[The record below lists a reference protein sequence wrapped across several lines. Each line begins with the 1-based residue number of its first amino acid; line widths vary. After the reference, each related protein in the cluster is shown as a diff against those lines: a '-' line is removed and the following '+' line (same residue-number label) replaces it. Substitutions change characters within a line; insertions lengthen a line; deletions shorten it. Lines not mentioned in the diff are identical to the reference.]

1 MSKFLKEENN
11 PFGLSV
17 GDLMAALLLIFVLLL
32 MATLLK
38 LQKER
43 ENVME
48 VAKEHLE
55 TKQNIY
61 EDLNSE
67 FIGYLKDGTVS
78 IDSNTLMMRFISPKV
93 EFASGEDDLNPYFK
107 TLLNDFFPRYITILE
122 KYKKD
127 LREIRIEGHTD
138 TDYIWRGINEY
149 FYNMELSQNRTRSA
163 LSHCLR
169 MIYKDTSTYSW
180 VKPLITANGLSS
192 SKLILDKN
200 GNEDSNASRRVEFR
214 IRTNAEEKLDIIYS
228 KYMAN
233 NKNELK

>member
-32 MATLLK
+32 MATILR

-55 TKQNIY
+55 TKQSIY
-61 EDLNSE
+61 KDLNNE
-67 FIGYLKDGTVS
+67 FTGYIADGTVS
-78 IDSNTLMMRFISPKV
+78 IDSNTLMMRFISPSV
-93 EFASGEDDLNPYFK
+93 QFASGDDILNLYFK

-138 TDYIWRGINEY
+138 TDYKRKGISEY
-149 FYNMELSQNRTRSA
+149 LFNMELSQDRTRSA
-163 LSHCLR
+163 LSFCLR
-169 MIYKDTSTYSW
+169 MIYQNGERYKW

-192 SKLILDKN
+192 SKLILDED
-200 GNEDSNASRRVEFR
+200 GNENSNASRRVEFR

-228 KYMAN
+228 KYMSN
-233 NKNELK
+233 NKEETK

>member
-11 PFGLSV
+11 PFGLSI

-61 EDLNSE
+61 EDLNDE
-67 FIGYLKDGTVS
+67 FKGYLKDGIVS
-78 IDSNTLMMRFISPKV
+78 IDSNTLMLRFISPSVK
-93 EFASGEDDLNPYFK
+93 FSSGNAELNSYFK
-107 TLLNDFFPRYITILE
+107 SLLNDFFPRYISVLE

-138 TDYIWRGINEY
+138 TDYTWPGINEY
-149 FYNMELSQNRTRSA
+149 FYNMELSQDRTRSA
-163 LSHCLR
+163 LSYCLR
-169 MIYKDTSTYSW
+169 MIYKDTKTYSW

-192 SKLILDKN
+192 SKLILDEK

-233 NKNELK
+233 NKSAEK

>member
-55 TKQNIY
+55 TKQSIY
-61 EDLNSE
+61 KDLHNE
-67 FIGYLKDGTVS
+67 FTGYIANGIVS
-78 IDSNTLMMRFISPKV
+78 IDSNTLMMRFISPSV
-93 EFASGEDDLNPYFK
+93 EFASGQDKLNPYFK
-107 TLLNDFFPRYITILE
+107 TLLNDFFPRYILVLE
-122 KYKKD
+122 NYKKD

-138 TDYIWRGINEY
+138 TDYTWKGINEY
-149 FYNMELSQNRTRSA
+149 FYNMELSQDRTRST

-169 MIYKDTSTYSW
+169 MIYTDTSTYNW

-192 SKLILDKN
+192 SKLILDED

-228 KYMAN
+228 KFMSN
-233 NKNELK
+233 N

>member
-48 VAKEHLE
+48 VAKEHLD
-55 TKQNIY
+55 TKISIY
-61 EDLNSE
+61 KDLHNE
-67 FIGYLKDGTVS
+67 FTDYIEDGTVS
-78 IDSNTLMMRFISPKV
+78 IDSKTLMMRFISPSV
-93 EFASGEDDLNPYFK
+93 QFASGQDELNLYFK

-122 KYKKD
+122 KYKKE

-138 TDYIWRGINEY
+138 TDFVRKGIDEY
-149 FYNMELSQNRTRSA
+149 FYNMELSQDRTRSA

-169 MIYKDTSTYSW
+169 MIYEDTNTYNW

-192 SKLILDKN
+192 SKLILDED
-200 GNEDSNASRRVEFR
+200 GDEDSNASRRVEFR

-228 KYMAN
+228 KYTS
-233 NKNELK
+233 K

>member
-1 MSKFLKEENN
+1 MSKYLEEENN

-17 GDLMAALLLIFVLLL
+17 GDLMAALLLIIVLLL

-61 EDLNSE
+61 KDLKTE
-67 FIGYLKDGTVS
+67 FTEYINEGIVTV
-78 IDSNTLMMRFISPKV
+78 DSTSLMMRFVSPKV
-93 EFASGEDDLNPYFK
+93 EFASGKDDLNPYFK
-107 TLLNDFFPRYITILE
+107 TLLDDFFPRYISILE

-127 LREIRIEGHTD
+127 LTEIRIEGHTD
-138 TDYIWRGINEY
+138 TNYKWKGINEY
-149 FYNMELSQNRTRSA
+149 FYNMKLSQDRTRSA
-163 LSHCLR
+163 LSYCLR
-169 MIYKDTSTYSW
+169 MIYTDSTKYKW

-192 SKLILDKN
+192 SKLIMDNN
-200 GNEDSNASRRVEFR
+200 GNEDSNASRRVEFKV
-214 IRTNAEEKLDIIYS
+214 RTNAEEKLDIIYS
-228 KYMAN
+228 KYMS
-233 NKNELK
+233 NK